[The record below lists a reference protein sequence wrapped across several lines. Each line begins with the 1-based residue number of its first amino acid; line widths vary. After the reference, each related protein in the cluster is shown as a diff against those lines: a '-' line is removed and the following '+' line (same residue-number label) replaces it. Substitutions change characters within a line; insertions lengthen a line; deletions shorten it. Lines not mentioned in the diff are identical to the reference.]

1 MAESTPFTA
10 VQPKLESESAETPA
24 GKVKKI
30 GNNTYIYEG
39 EEGAEMEHDG
49 DESASQDDS
58 VAFDVVSRISRGE
71 PTTAE
76 TIKSI
81 L

>member
-10 VQPKLESESAETPA
+10 VQPKVESEETPA

-39 EEGAEMEHDG
+39 GEEGAEMEHDG
-49 DESASQDDS
+49 DESASQEDS
-58 VAFDVVSRISRGE
+58 VTFEVVSR
-71 PTTAE
+71 
-76 TIKSI
+76 
-81 L
+81 